1 MGARYLVCHGSFMDV
16 VLVGFCESDRN
27 LDISE
32 KRESQL
38 RKCLCEIG
46 LYANKSVQYSL
57 RS

>member
-1 MGARYLVCHGSFMDV
+1 MDV
-16 VLVGFCESDRN
+16 VLVGFCEPDRN